1 MLRSRPRV
9 AQDVA
14 ALDLDQMRGETWGIR
29 ENEIEE
35 RSNTEG
41 AKRRRAAA
49 RKGAWPDGVIA
60 AGAGA
65 EPRVEKGVGTSR
77 GERSAYSGMGNGS
90 QPERPARQ
98 SRARTWLARFSR
110 VSPRRRSS
118 ASESRR
124 NCSYMATAA

>member
-1 MLRSRPRV
+1 MPRILGSAQHKLSRLDPSDLRVLRSRPRV

-49 RKGAWPDGVIA
+49 RKG
-60 AGAGA
+60 
-65 EPRVEKGVGTSR
+65 R
-77 GERSAYSGMGNGS
+77 GPKE
-90 QPERPARQ
+90 
-98 SRARTWLARFSR
+98 
-110 VSPRRRSS
+110 
-118 ASESRR
+118 
-124 NCSYMATAA
+124 